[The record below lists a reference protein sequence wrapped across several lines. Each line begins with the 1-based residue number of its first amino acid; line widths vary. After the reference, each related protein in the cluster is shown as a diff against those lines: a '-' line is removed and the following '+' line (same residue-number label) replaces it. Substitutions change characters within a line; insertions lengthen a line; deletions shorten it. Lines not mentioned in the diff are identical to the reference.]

1 MNASTN
7 TNPTQARSSTCPSAS
22 ARCSSWS
29 RPVSVDVDIA
39 NILGISVR
47 TVRSYLDRIRDKT
60 GERRRPGLTM
70 IAIKK
75 GLVPEPQ
82 EI

>member
-1 MNASTN
+1 
-7 TNPTQARSSTCPSAS
+7 
-22 ARCSSWS
+22 
-29 RPVSVDVDIA
+29 VSVDVDIA